1 MIHLMI
7 MMLERVGII
16 VILGFILA
24 HTKLFRQALQNQ
36 DGYKGKAI
44 LISIFSQQLY
54 RHRNSKE
61 YDCKQ

>member
-36 DGYKGKAI
+36 DGYKGKAV
-44 LISIFSQQLY
+44 LISIFLSSASSAIIQA
-54 RHRNSKE
+54 SKF
-61 YDCKQ
+61 KKI